1 MAASIDA
8 KSLKAALLDGNEI
21 AVIDPREEGPHGH
34 EHLLLAVNIPLS
46 RFELMIR
53 DLVPRLSTRLVLC
66 DGGDGFSERALPL
79 LSAAGFSDV
88 SILEGGTKAWKAA
101 GFELFSGRFAPSQLF
116 GEYLSTREDTPH
128 ITAVELKKKMDTGEK
143 VVVLD
148 SRPPNEYC
156 ETSIP
161 GAIDTPVA
169 ELIYRV
175 RDHVPD
181 SDTLVVVNCAGKTRS
196 VLGSQSLIYAGLPN
210 PVAALEHGTM
220 GWYLAG
226 LELNHGATDIRTG
239 PVSSEADAW
248 GRRAASRIA
257 ERFGVQSIAFEKLE
271 EWRADAARRTLYVL
285 DVRFPEEYE
294 AGHLPGSRP
303 APGGQIAG
311 SSGHYIATQNARIV
325 LVDDT
330 GVRATVIAAYLLQQ
344 GLGEVCV
351 LEGGIASQTTEHG
364 PYRPTVPELDALDI
378 DMISPQQLQTALAEG
393 HTTVVDFAN
402 SLKYHGGHIP
412 GAWWAL
418 RSRLSEDIDALPKAD
433 TYVVTSSDEAHARL
447 AAADLATQT
456 NATVLVLAGG
466 TTGWREAG
474 LPLANGLEH
483 AAGTP
488 NDLYT
493 IARLDDPNPP
503 DKKYWRYINWQ
514 RDLLNKFERDGT
526 LVFPSIGS

>member
-1 MAASIDA
+1 MADSIDA

-34 EHLLLAVNIPLS
+34 EHLLLAVNVPLS

-79 LSAAGFSDV
+79 LSHAGYSNV
-88 SILEGGTKAWKAA
+88 SILGGGTKAWNAA

-116 GEYLSTREDTPH
+116 GEFLSARENTPH
-128 ITAVELKKKMDTGEK
+128 ITAEALKERMDAGEK

-148 SRPPNEYC
+148 SRPPDEYC

-169 ELIYRV
+169 ELVYRIH
-175 RDHVPD
+175 DLVPD
-181 SDTLVVVNCAGKTRS
+181 SETLVVVNCAGKTRS

-226 LELNHGATDIRTG
+226 LELDHGAADIPMG

-248 GRRAASRIA
+248 GRSAAARIA
-257 ERFGVQSIAFEKLE
+257 ERFDVQTISIETLN
-271 EWRADAARRTLYVL
+271 EWQAEAAQRTLYVL

-294 AGHLPGSRP
+294 AGHLAGSRP

-311 SSGHYIATQNARIV
+311 SSGFYVATQNARIV

-330 GVRATVIAAYLLQQ
+330 GVRATVIAGFLLQQ
-344 GLGEVCV
+344 GFADVRV
-351 LEGGIASQTTEHG
+351 LEGGITSQRLELG
-364 PYRPTVPELDALDI
+364 PYRPLVPELEASQIETIAPKELE
-378 DMISPQQLQTALAEG
+378 TALAEG
-393 HTTVVDFAN
+393 QTIVVDFAM

-418 RSRLSEDIDALPKAD
+418 RSRLGNDIKELPKAD
-433 TYVVTSSDEAHARL
+433 AFVATSPDGRLARL
-447 AAADLATQT
+447 AAADMAELTHAR
-456 NATVLVLAGG
+456 VMVLAGG
-466 TTGWREAG
+466 TTAWREAG
-474 LPLANGLEH
+474 LPLADGLEQ
-483 AAGTP
+483 ATGRP
-488 NDLYT
+488 NDSYN
-493 IARLDDPNPP
+493 IARLDDADPP
-503 DKKYWRYINWQ
+503 DRKYWRYINWQ
-514 RDLLNKFERDGT
+514 RDLLNKIGRDGT
-526 LVFPSIGS
+526 LNFPNVGG